1 MQMKWLTAIQT
12 DQSNRPIKQAN
23 QTGKSNRK
31 IKQANQNRQIKT
43 GKSKQANQRG
53 QSLTLHNIHYASF
66 GNRALGII
74 LVFGRSKT
82 ARTTS
87 SINLANGLRAP
98 TARLIVPPPC
108 SGLWQARTKD
118 RIACSGTGQAT
129 DRVCPDLW

>member
-1 MQMKWLTAIQT
+1 MEDADEMASRH
-12 DQSNRPIKQAN
+12 SNRPIKQAN
-23 QTGKSNRK
+23 QTGQS
-31 IKQANQNRQIKT
+31 NRQIKT
-43 GKSKQANQRG
+43 GKSNRQIKQANQTG
-53 QSLTLHNIHYASF
+53 KSMTLHNIHYASF

-118 RIACSGTGQAT
+118 RTACSGTGQAT